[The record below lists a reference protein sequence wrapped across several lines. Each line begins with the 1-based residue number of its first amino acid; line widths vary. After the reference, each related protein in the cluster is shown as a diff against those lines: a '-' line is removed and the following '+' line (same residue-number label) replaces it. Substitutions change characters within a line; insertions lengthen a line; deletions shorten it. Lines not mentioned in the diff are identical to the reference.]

1 MNTGKV
7 RIFIQPLGQRGGA
20 FEVAR
25 VRNRARDVLDAVS
38 AISGPFEVAYH
49 AVREPIA
56 RPLRAGFACATGG
69 GR

>member
-20 FEVAR
+20 YEVAQ
-25 VRNRARDVLDAVS
+25 VRNTSAAVS
-38 AISGPFEVAYH
+38 AAVQPLLGTFDVGYY
-49 AVREPIA
+49 AVRTSRVS
-56 RPLRAGFACATGG
+56 RPPVLVGG